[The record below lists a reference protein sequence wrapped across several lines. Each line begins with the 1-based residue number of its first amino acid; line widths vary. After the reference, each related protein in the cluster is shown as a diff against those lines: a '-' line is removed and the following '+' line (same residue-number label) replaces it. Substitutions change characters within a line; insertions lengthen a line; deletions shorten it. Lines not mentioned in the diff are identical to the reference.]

1 MLSRLLSRA
10 SLQQRAFSGMLRREG
25 VSCHARLSPF
35 NFHFEFF
42 IADSLARVALSS
54 AAPANAVLLERAAV
68 QSRLT
73 AVLQSQPF
81 VDASKL
87 SPSASFYHDLGL
99 DELHAVHIAAAV
111 HGEFCVE
118 VPAV

>member
-10 SLQQRAFSGMLRREG
+10 SLQQRAFSGMLRGR
-25 VSCHARLSPF
+25 RLLPCASITIQF
-35 NFHFEFF
+35 SFRVF
-42 IADSLARVALSS
+42 IADSLARAALSS

-73 AVLQSQPF
+73 AVLLSQPF

>member
-1 MLSRLLSRA
+1 MPA
-10 SLQQRAFSGMLRREG
+10 
-25 VSCHARLSPF
+25 
-35 NFHFEFF
+35 
-42 IADSLARVALSS
+42 S

-87 SPSASFYHDLGL
+87 APTASFYHDLGL

-111 HGEFCVE
+111 QGEFCVE
-118 VPAV
+118 VPAVCLRENAINLCRSRS